1 MSNEAA
7 WYAGYDNGKRDAL
20 RKDWI
25 TCPTCNGRGDL
36 PKRTA
41 HGRIIRDAAP
51 DRCPD
56 CVGGLVPSPEL
67 VERSRFPVLDSIG
80 MIASKWL
87 RITHDEAMQRPDIQ
101 EAATIIAKAV
111 LLASR
116 RGEQ

>member
-67 VERSRFPVLDSIG
+67 VERTARRVFNRWRGPHNELALADV
-80 MIASKWL
+80 
-87 RITHDEAMQRPDIQ
+87 R
-101 EAATIIAKAV
+101 AV